1 MLCER
6 TGQAK
11 PIREGAPEE
20 WGRDDEMRQRADIFQ
35 GYQARLAGRIRGAC
49 LIGLIAAG
57 CDSPPDTAHSGSS
70 ELVETSDSIPAAV
83 DITAVDYAFAAPD
96 TLPPGWTT
104 FRMRNIGEEHHLLL
118 LYRLPE
124 GRTYAEYMEL
134 APPFERVMHAVES
147 AEVTEEEAVARLR
160 AVLPEWAADVDP
172 WEGPVWSRPG

>member
-1 MLCER
+1 
-6 TGQAK
+6 
-11 PIREGAPEE
+11 
-20 WGRDDEMRQRADIFQ
+20 MRQRAEISQ
-35 GYQARLAGRIRGAC
+35 SYQPRLAGRIRGAC

-70 ELVETSDSIPAAV
+70 EPAETSDSIPATI

-96 TLPPGWTT
+96 TVPPGWAT

-118 LYRLPE
+118 LLYRLPE
-124 GRTYAEYMEL
+124 GRTYAEYREL

-160 AVLPEWAADVDP
+160 AVLPDWAAEVDP
-172 WEGPVWSRPG
+172 MGGPGWSRPG